1 MLLSLFKS
9 LADETRLRLLN
20 QLARGEFTV
29 QELTEILAMG
39 QSRISRHLKILHDA
53 GLLTVKR
60 QGTWSYYRVA
70 PASDWIDDFWQLLTP
85 QLQQLSEAP
94 ADLVRMTQ
102 LFERQKS
109 ANRDFFDRHA
119 RQWDL
124 LKQNA
129 LPLVTY
135 RQELLQLIGS
145 GQRLVEVGVGTG
157 ELLSCLIDNWQS
169 LIGIDQS
176 QAMLAE
182 ARNRIFDRA
191 ASTIDLRLGEMTA
204 LPVAD
209 AQADVVLMNMV
220 LHHAPQPRRVL
231 ADAVRILAPGGRLV
245 LADLIRHTQ
254 DWTREALA
262 DVWLGFAPE
271 EITGWLNE
279 TGFTNIVIKQ
289 LPPQGQLNGIL
300 LATASQPN
308 PKTRR
313 VLR

>member
-20 QLARGEFTV
+20 LLSRGEFTV

-53 GLLTVKR
+53 GLLAVKR

-70 PASDWIDDFWQLLTP
+70 PASDWIEQFWQLLIP
-85 QLQQLSEAP
+85 QLQQLVAGP
-94 ADLVRMTQ
+94 TDLVRMTQ

-109 ANRDFFDRHA
+109 ANREFFDRHA

-129 LPLVTY
+129 LPLVAY
-135 RQELLQLIGS
+135 RDELFQLLGA
-145 GQRLVEVGVGTG
+145 GQLLVEVGIGTG
-157 ELLSCLIDNWQS
+157 ELLAGLTNNWQS

-176 QAMLAE
+176 QAMLDE
-182 ARNRIFDRA
+182 ARNRFRA
-191 ASTIDLRLGEMTA
+191 QPESAIELRLGEMTA

-209 AQADVVLMNMV
+209 SQADAVLMNMV

-231 ADAVRILAPGGRLV
+231 ADAARILVPGGRLV
-245 LADLIRHTQ
+245 IAELLRHNQ

-271 EITGWLNE
+271 ELTGWLNE
-279 TGFTNIVIKQ
+279 TGFTNIDIKR

-300 LATASQPN
+300 LAVASQP
-308 PKTRR
+308 KTN
-313 VLR
+313 